1 MARPQKVGL
10 DYFPLDVDMDQD
22 DKIAMIE
29 ALHGIE
35 GFGVIIKLFMKIYN
49 EGYFYK
55 WTESEQILFSRRI
68 NVDIKKVNA
77 IIKDCIKWNVFNDEL
92 FEKYQILT
100 SKGIQLRYLE
110 IVKRR
115 IRVEVIQDYILVND
129 EAINAYNNIINVNIN
144 EDNADI
150 NQVNDNISTQ
160 RKEKERKEV
169 YNIALTP
176 EETNYI
182 SVLARIKDYP
192 LDEVKDIEYMRT
204 LKERYPSLDMV
215 QAINKFSDYILDK
228 PFKENANHRSQ
239 INTSFSKY
247 VEWGACL
254 KKVNNQDSRL
264 GVPPCE
270 SILGEREK
278 PWM

>member
-129 EAINAYNNIINVNIN
+129 EVLNAYNNIINVNIN
-144 EDNADI
+144 EVNADI
-150 NQVNDNISTQ
+150 NRVNDNIGTQ
-160 RKEKERKEV
+160 RKEKKRKEYIYSDSFTETLKLYPGKKV
-169 YNIALTP
+169 KSIRDKKLPNIVNEYG
-176 EETNYI
+176 EEQIIRCIERYANEVKGKDKQFILNESTFWNG
-182 SVLARIKDYP
+182 RFKDY
-192 LDEVKDIEYMRT
+192 LDEDFQDEEIKKP
-204 LKERYPSLDMV
+204 KE
-215 QAINKFSDYILDK
+215 KFEPKFVFRDL
-228 PFKENANHRSQ
+228 
-239 INTSFSKY
+239 
-247 VEWGACL
+247 
-254 KKVNNQDSRL
+254 
-264 GVPPCE
+264 
-270 SILGEREK
+270 
-278 PWM
+278 

>member
-1 MARPQKVGL
+1 MSLSFLAKATNCDSRNIQRELRRL
-10 DYFPLDVDMDQD
+10 D
-22 DKIAMIE
+22 E
-29 ALHGIE
+29 RN
-35 GFGVIIKLFMKIYN
+35 IIKQ
-49 EGYFYK
+49 
-55 WTESEQILFSRRI
+55 S
-68 NVDIKKVNA
+68 
-77 IIKDCIKWNVFNDEL
+77 IIKNNRFIGFNKNYHEWNNGETDNGETDNG
-92 FEKYQILT
+92 ET
-100 SKGIQLRYLE
+100 DNGE
-110 IVKRR
+110 TDNC
-115 IRVEVIQDYILVND
+115 QDRQS
-129 EAINAYNNIINVNIN
+129 NIGETDKETIG
-144 EDNADI
+144 ETT
-150 NQVNDNISTQ
+150 NQE
-160 RKEKERKEV
+160 RKKEKLKESIPLKKESKTFSEV
-169 YNIALTP
+169 YNITLTP

-182 SVLARIKDYP
+182 SVLSRIKDYP

-239 INTSFSKY
+239 INTSFNKY

-270 SILGEREK
+270 SILGERET

>member
-129 EAINAYNNIINVNIN
+129 EVLNAYNNIINVNIN

-169 YNIALTP
+169 YNITLTP

-270 SILGEREK
+270 SILGERET